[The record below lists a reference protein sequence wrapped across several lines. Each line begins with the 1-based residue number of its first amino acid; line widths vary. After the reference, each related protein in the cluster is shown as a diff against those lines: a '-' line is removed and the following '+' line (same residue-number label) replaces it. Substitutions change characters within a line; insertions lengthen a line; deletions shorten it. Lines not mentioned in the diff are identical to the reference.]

1 VAELAESQPLLSL
14 DHVEV
19 RRGTFRWALSDLS
32 LSVAR
37 GELVLIIG
45 PTGAG
50 KSTLLRLMAAIE
62 RPTSGRV
69 LIAGQDVARLSSRA
83 RAHLR
88 RQMGIV
94 SQDALLFDDYSVI
107 DNVSAPA
114 MLAGERR
121 PEAQERARAALQR
134 VALDPAQF
142 GALRCDHLAAGERSR
157 VALARALA
165 NRPALLLIDEPAGI
179 RSDAGF
185 DARALF
191 ETLAQFC
198 RAGVAVV
205 VAMREAPSIEIA
217 ARRFNLSEGRLQSS
231 APLSDSP
238 VPLTHE

>member
-1 VAELAESQPLLSL
+1 MAELAESQALLSL

-37 GELVLIIG
+37 GELVLIVG
-45 PTGAG
+45 PSGAG
-50 KSTLLRLMAAIE
+50 KSTLLRLMAGIE

-69 LIAGQDVARLSSRA
+69 LIAGQDVARLSPRA

-94 SQDALLFDDYSVI
+94 SQDALLFDDCSVI

-121 PEAQERARAALQR
+121 SEAQERARAALQR

-142 GALRCDHLAAGERSR
+142 GALRCDRLAAGERSR

-179 RSDAGF
+179 GPDTGF

-198 RAGVAVV
+198 RAGVAAV
-205 VAMREAPSIEIA
+205 VAVREAPPIEIA
-217 ARRFNLSEGRLQSS
+217 VRRFNLSEGRLQSP
-231 APLSDSP
+231 AVVSDCP
-238 VPLTHE
+238 VPSG